1 MSIETDARQAIANHA
16 ETLNEYDTINERYK
30 TLMAVFED
38 EHAELIAA
46 RKSAKSAVGATDKT
60 VRESVMTLFTD
71 DTQAWAAFDDEA
83 IKVAMNNVALYDE
96 RTLWRAL
103 VAYAPIY
110 LKVNDVA
117 IQDLAKAEVSARTKY
132 IASMDMVLPELTFA
146 RVPFVQISDAKL
158 IARVRGSV

>member
-46 RKSAKSAVGATDKT
+46 RKSAKSAVDATDKT
-60 VRESVMTLFTD
+60 VRESVIALFTT

-83 IKVAMNNVALYDE
+83 IKVAMNNVAEYDE
-96 RTLWRAL
+96 AELFAAALERAPL
-103 VAYAPIY
+103 FLTVDKAMI
-110 LKVNDVA
+110 D
-117 IQDLAKAEVSARTKY
+117 DLAKAEVSARSKFM
-132 IASMDMVLPELTFA
+132 AALMVKLPELRFEK
-146 RVPFVQISDAKL
+146 RPFVQISDPKL